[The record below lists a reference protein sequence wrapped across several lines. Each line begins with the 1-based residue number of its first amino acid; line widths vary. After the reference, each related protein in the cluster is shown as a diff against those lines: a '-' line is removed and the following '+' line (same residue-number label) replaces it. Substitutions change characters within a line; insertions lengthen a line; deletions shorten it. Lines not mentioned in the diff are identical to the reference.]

1 MKHKGNTNYSRK
13 EITSLKDAIKVNNL
27 RTKPLTI
34 KRLAN
39 SIANELNRPVL
50 GVYVKL
56 LSMTKRRVKAQRI
69 NKMPVEAP
77 KVEMTKQ
84 VTFGKPTK
92 IEISDA
98 GMTFF
103 FN

>member
-1 MKHKGNTNYSRK
+1 MKQKGNTNYSRK
-13 EITSLKDAIKVNNL
+13 EIVSIKESMKVNNL
-27 RTKPLTI
+27 RTKPLSI
-34 KRLAN
+34 KKLAI
-39 SIANELNRPVL
+39 SVAKDMDRTMFGIYR
-50 GVYVKL
+50 KM
-56 LSMTKRRVKAQRI
+56 LSMRPKRAIAQRVI
-69 NKMPVEAP
+69 KTPVAAP
-77 KVEMTKQ
+77 TVQMTKQ